1 MFVYGTSC
9 TFDYDGN
16 GIRNIKTAGD
26 TTTLYVYD
34 QGRLLYERR
43 RTSSLTSSLYYMY
56 DETGLIGFVYGGTQ
70 YYYRKNAQGDILSI
84 HSANGLFATY
94 NYDAWGNCTVTDN
107 SGTGIGDINPFRYR
121 GYYYDTETKLTRITT
136 RIQTR
141 PQKTKGLQI
150 KLITT

>member
-1 MFVYGTSC
+1 
-9 TFDYDGN
+9 
-16 GIRNIKTAGD
+16 
-26 TTTLYVYD
+26 
-34 QGRLLYERR
+34 
-43 RTSSLTSSLYYMY
+43 MY